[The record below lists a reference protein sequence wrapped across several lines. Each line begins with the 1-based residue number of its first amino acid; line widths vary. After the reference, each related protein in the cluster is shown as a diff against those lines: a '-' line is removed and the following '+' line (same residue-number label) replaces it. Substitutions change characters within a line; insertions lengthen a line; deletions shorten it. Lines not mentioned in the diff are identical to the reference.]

1 MWTKGRAADVV
12 VAVVL
17 GLALVVGAGPAG
29 AAKKPKSCT
38 LLKAAQI
45 SEVLGADVSGPGGAG
60 TLDIACDF
68 DVGPGLGEPG
78 GGILIVQYYE
88 RGPIASGVYSAMKDG
103 AEGLE
108 PGVRVPGTKVWFT
121 PTTGAWV
128 KKKGQVVNVSLS
140 YTLSDPPAEA
150 TQDVVVE
157 LTELAA
163 KKL

>member
-1 MWTKGRAADVV
+1 MWTKGRAAGVV
-12 VAVVL
+12 AAVVL
-17 GLALVVGAGPAG
+17 ALALVAGAGPAG

-45 SEVLGADVSGPGGAG
+45 AKVLEVDVTGPGNSGS
-60 TLDIACDF
+60 LDACDF
-68 DVGPGLGEPG
+68 DVGPGLGSPG
-78 GGILIVQYYE
+78 GGLVIVQYYGK
-88 RGPIASGVYSAMKDG
+88 GPLANGVFSAMKDG

-128 KKKGQVVNVSLS
+128 KKKGKLANVSLS
-140 YTLSDPPAEA
+140 YTGTEPTAEA

-157 LTELAA
+157 LVELAA